1 MSDQKQ
7 SEKEESNGIEIPAL
21 TSKPKKILMSLGF
34 GVFIL
39 LLLISIFWDKPK
51 KETAKIQ
58 EQDIDLNLN
67 YSAPK
72 IQASQDETLKNSPT
86 TSAQINHGKE
96 ESPDDKVTQLRQN
109 APIQLYQAPDDKI
122 QAPVDS
128 NVQDKVPL
136 NSVQNDSSQN
146 SAVLQNTDNN
156 ISQSSTIGNAS
167 QVVQL
172 KHRDYLLL
180 EGTII
185 PGILQTAIHSD
196 LSGNLKAQV
205 AEDVY
210 ASKGYRI
217 LIPKGS
223 MLLGRYAGNSTA
235 QQSRIYVV
243 WTRIIRPDGISI
255 TLQAQGTDEVGQ
267 AGLTGNIN
275 HHFFARFGQASLLS
289 LLGVGAASSSL
300 YTASDYSLALAGG
313 FANTGKE
320 SLQESNHIKPTIT
333 IKAGSDVAV
342 YVNQD
347 ISFYELLH

>member
-1 MSDQKQ
+1 MSDQKK
-7 SEKEESNGIEIPAL
+7 SEKEEATGIEIPAL

-34 GVFIL
+34 GVFVL

-58 EQDIDLNLN
+58 DQGGDLNLN
-67 YSAPK
+67 YLPPK
-72 IQASQDETLKNSPT
+72 IEVSNDETLKSVPPT
-86 TSAQINHGKE
+86 QINHQDKKK
-96 ESPDDKVTQLRQN
+96 SDDQVTQLRQN
-109 APIQLYQAPDDKI
+109 APLQLYQAPDDKI
-122 QAPVDS
+122 QVPIDS
-128 NVQDKVPL
+128 NAQSQMTLTSAQSDSGQNGAVVP
-136 NSVQNDSSQN
+136 
-146 SAVLQNTDNN
+146 NTDNN
-156 ISQSSTIGNAS
+156 VSQSSSFENAS

-210 ASKGYRI
+210 ASQGYRI

-223 MLLGRYAGNSTA
+223 ILLGRYAGNSTA

-243 WTRIIRPDGISI
+243 WTRILRPDGISI

-300 YTASDYSLALAGG
+300 YTASDFTLGLAGC

-320 SLQESNHIKPTIT
+320 SLQESTHIKPTIT
-333 IKAGSDVAV
+333 IKAGTDVAV

-347 ISFYELLH
+347 ISFYDLLHR

>member
-1 MSDQKQ
+1 MSDQKK
-7 SEKEESNGIEIPAL
+7 SAINKETTGIEIPAL
-21 TSKPKKILMSLGF
+21 TSKPKKIMMGIGLGS
-34 GVFIL
+34 ISL
-39 LLLISIFWDKPK
+39 LLLISIIWDKPK
-51 KETAKIQ
+51 KEISKIQ
-58 EQDIDLNLN
+58 EQGVDLNLN
-67 YSAPK
+67 YAPPK
-72 IQASQDETLKNSPT
+72 IQTSQEEKTKRIPT
-86 TSAQINHGKE
+86 DSSTQINHDKE
-96 ESPDDKVTQLRQN
+96 ENSDDKVTQLRQN
-109 APIQLYQAPDDKI
+109 ASIQLYQTADDRT
-122 QAPVDS
+122 QPPLVGANTNNSLTNELPNNS
-128 NVQDKVPL
+128 N
-136 NSVQNDSSQN
+136 
-146 SAVLQNTDNN
+146 NN
-156 ISQSSTIGNAS
+156 PSPSSTLGNAS

-185 PGILQTAIHSD
+185 PGILQTAVHSD

-210 ASKGYRI
+210 ASQGYRI

-223 MLLGRYAGNSTA
+223 MLLGRYAGNSTT

-289 LLGVGAASSSL
+289 LLGVGAATSSL
-300 YTASDYSLALAGG
+300 YTASDVSLGLAGSI
-313 FANTGKE
+313 ANTGKE
-320 SLQESNHIKPTIT
+320 SLQESTHIKPTIT
-333 IKAGSDVAV
+333 IKAGTDVAV

-347 ISFYELLH
+347 ISFYDLLHR